1 MAQKKSSHYNG
12 LVYST
17 NPQWKPELD
26 KEEKKTLLPTQQKL
40 KVILDTKHRAGKV
53 ATCIRGFVGT
63 KEDVEQLGKTLKN
76 KCGTGGSVKDNEIII
91 QGDFKNKVI
100 QILQQM
106 HYNVS

>member
-1 MAQKKSSHYNG
+1 MTQKKSSHNA

-17 NPQWKPELD
+17 NPQWKPEAE
-26 KEEKKTLLPTQQKL
+26 KEEEKTLLPSQQKL
-40 KVILDTKHRAGKV
+40 KVILDSKHRAGKI
-53 ATCIRGFVGT
+53 ATCVRGFVGT
-63 KEDVEQLGKTLKN
+63 KEDIAELGKALKN